1 MSDLPR
7 ELGYRMPAEWEPH
20 QATWLSWPHNRKTW
34 PGGIEQVWPPYAQL
48 IAALARHE
56 TVHVNVNDSEME
68 REAKRFLDQA
78 GATGEIVFHH
88 FPTNDAWC
96 RDHGAIF
103 VVRSDSEQPLAATN
117 WNYNAWGAKY
127 PSELDADIS
136 RQMAEFLDVPRF
148 RPGIILEGG
157 SIDINGE
164 GLLLTTESC
173 LLNPNR
179 NPGLNRTEI
188 EQRLH
193 DYLAI
198 DQVYWLGA
206 GIVGD
211 DTDGHVDD
219 ITRFVSSRTIV
230 TAVESDSSDEN
241 YHALK
246 ENRYRLQSM
255 RAPDGKPFEIVEL
268 PMPPALVRN
277 GQRLP
282 ASYANFYIANGII
295 LLPVFGAAS
304 DEIAKSILQD
314 LFSDREIVGID
325 CTDIVWGLGA
335 FHCLTQQVP
344 AV

>member
-20 QATWLSWPHNRKTW
+20 QATWLSWPHNRRTW
-34 PGGIEQVWPPYAQL
+34 PGGLEPVWPRYADM
-48 IAALARHE
+48 IAAISHHE
-56 TVHVNVNDSEME
+56 TVHINVNDLEWE
-68 REAKRFLDQA
+68 RQAKQFLQEA
-78 GATGEIVFHH
+78 GASSEVVFHH

-103 VVRSDSEQPLAATN
+103 VVRDRSDQPLAATN
-117 WNYNAWGAKY
+117 WNYNAWGQKY
-127 PSELDADIS
+127 PSDLDAEIS

-164 GLLLTTESC
+164 GLVLTTESC

-188 EQRLH
+188 EQKLH

-206 GIVGD
+206 GIAGD

-219 ITRFVSSRTIV
+219 ITRFVSARTIV
-230 TAVESDSSDEN
+230 TAVERDPSDEN
-241 YHALK
+241 YQALK
-246 ENRYRLQSM
+246 ENRDRLQSM

-282 ASYANFYIANGII
+282 ASYANFYIANGIV
-295 LLPVFGAAS
+295 LLPVFGVPS
-304 DEIAKSILQD
+304 DETAKSILQD
-314 LFSDREIVGID
+314 LFPDREIVGID